1 MFWCPGE
8 QVPDG
13 LLQPAQVQHGR
24 AEEAA
29 EEAEDQESH
38 PLIDLENPRF
48 QKDFWLTFFW
58 AWLYF
63 QNVILRTPKSHPL
76 IDLAGSTLET

>member
-1 MFWCPGE
+1 MYILCPMFWCPGE

-38 PLIDLENPRF
+38 PLIDLESPRF
-48 QKDFWLTFFW
+48 QKDFWFTFLGKVMLSKCDFE
-58 AWLYF
+58 
-63 QNVILRTPKSHPL
+63 NTKKSAS
-76 IDLAGSTLET
+76 D

>member
-1 MFWCPGE
+1 MYILCPMFWCPGE

-38 PLIDLENPRF
+38 PLITLENPRF
-48 QKDFWLTFFW
+48 QKRLLVYLFGQG
-58 AWLYF
+58 Y
-63 QNVILRTPKSHPL
+63 IIKM
-76 IDLAGSTLET
+76 